1 MGSKLN
7 LLNILITADN
17 DMKKITADKTTLII
31 VLLMY
36 RYHYEKK
43 KIFSADKFLDEN
55 IIISSRSKKISIIQG
70 LEKNKIIERT
80 LNLKDKRSKII
91 SIKKEI
97 IDKLDKYLE
106 K

>member
-7 LLNILITADN
+7 LLNILIAEDN
-17 DMKKITADKTTLII
+17 DLKKITADKTTLII

-43 KIFSADKFLDEN
+43 KIFSTDKFLDEN
-55 IIISSRSKKISIIQG
+55 IINSSRSKKISIIQG

-80 LNLKDKRSKII
+80 LNLKDKRSKIM

>member
-80 LNLKDKRSKII
+80 LNPKDKRSKVI